1 MTGAEFSAGPQIFKF
16 IADQSMDYVRHLGK
30 VPFENVV
37 ALYQRAAFLVTA
49 VLYESS
55 SLPILEAAAAGT
67 PIIASRTPPNEELSR
82 SLQLNLFDPLDT
94 NQLAQLIFELW
105 TDEKTASAQ
114 AAYNRERIAF
124 YSWENAARK
133 YLHFFERIVS
143 S

>member
-1 MTGAEFSAGPQIFKF
+1 MCIRDRSGQGS
-16 IADQSMDYVRHLGK
+16 VRK
-30 VPFENVV
+30 SR

-82 SLQLNLFDPLDT
+82 LLQLNLFDPLDT
-94 NQLAQLIFELW
+94 DQLAQLIFELW
-105 TDEKTASAQ
+105 GDEKTVSAQ

-124 YSWENAARK
+124 YSWDNAARK